1 LILKELKL
9 SLSAGFRELV
19 PVTACRPNSANAPKA
34 MQLQGLSR
42 LRKQYSA
49 RGEHVYYVPASP
61 ETPADASP
69 TLKPEPQPSSKAS
82 SKLEPPAIEV
92 LEEVRKSVSAPLSGF
107 TRRHSWGGD
116 VGELQEDADS
126 HPAECIEHER
136 RLAKLL
142 LPGLKRE
149 LRNTPPGQRGQLL
162 EEVAEAQRCLGG
174 DGIPKPRV
182 FAVSRKCDSEQGLE
196 ASLPGVMRSAS
207 W

>member
-1 LILKELKL
+1 
-9 SLSAGFRELV
+9 
-19 PVTACRPNSANAPKA
+19 

-42 LRKQYSA
+42 LHKQYSA
-49 RGEHVYYVPASP
+49 RREHVYYVPASP
-61 ETPADASP
+61 EPSTDASP

-126 HPAECIEHER
+126 HPAERIEHER

-149 LRNTPPGQRGQLL
+149 VRNTPPGERGQLL
-162 EEVAEAQRCLGG
+162 KELAETQRCLGS

-182 FAVSRKCDSEQGLE
+182 FTVSRQCDSEQGVE
-196 ASLPGVMRSAS
+196 APLPAMMRSAS